1 MWKGLIE
8 CLMYTKNWK
17 ELLKISLRAKKSFPN
32 KTFLDFIISG
42 CLLKNGKINE
52 AVYFYQNGQKK
63 SRLPKIILKCFP
75 EFSDNKTL
83 LV

>member
-1 MWKGLIE
+1 MGW
-8 CLMYTKNWK
+8 TKNWD
-17 ELLKISLRAKKSFPN
+17 ELLKKSLRAKKSFPN
-32 KTFLDFIISG
+32 KTFLDYIISG
-42 CLLKNGKINE
+42 CLLKSGKINE

-63 SRLPKIILKCFP
+63 SRLPKKILKYFP